1 MYDLR
6 SYRDTALSE
15 RVRLDKD
22 NYFMSEINNIDF
34 LIDLVKEEYIYTDV
48 QLDTL
53 TLGLAFLIATGYK
66 NIVE

>member
-6 SYRDTALSE
+6 GYRNTSLSE

-22 NYFMSEINNIDF
+22 NYFLSEINNMDF
-34 LIDLVKEEYIYTDV
+34 LIALVNEEYIYTDV
-48 QLDTL
+48 QFDTL
-53 TLGLAFLIATGYK
+53 TLDLAFLIATGYK